1 VVRGYVIFLQA
12 EYQLASPLIP
22 QRIIYDISHPHVIDS
37 LISGAFMLV
46 ALWLYFLNK
55 KLAASIVAGVSLILS
70 QLWFYLFF
78 SKN

>member
-1 VVRGYVIFLQA
+1 
-12 EYQLASPLIP
+12 
-22 QRIIYDISHPHVIDS
+22 